1 MSEVCDL
8 QTTTQ
13 RSYQYHPMDST
24 RMTLHCTVRQTE
36 FLFGEVGIEVYG
48 VTTYI
53 LSTDSTV
60 WTDRQL
66 VLPVLS
72 YVVLNPILF
81 WALNATKAII
91 GCQENLVVGAQFS
104 RLLER

>member
-1 MSEVCDL
+1 
-8 QTTTQ
+8 
-13 RSYQYHPMDST
+13 
-24 RMTLHCTVRQTE
+24 MTLHCTVRQTE